1 MTVTIGR
8 RELLVALG
16 GAVAWPFAARAQ
28 QPERMRRIGV
38 LMGVA
43 DDAEGQARLKGLQQG
58 LHELGWIEGR
68 NVRIDYRWTG
78 GDATRVRTYAAE
90 LVKLSPDVIVAHT
103 PPVIA
108 AMRQASSSI
117 PIVFAAV
124 IDPVTHGFIDN
135 LARPGGN
142 LTGTTN
148 IEFSLVGKMLEM
160 LKEVAPGIVRAAVI
174 FGTNQQYLVYLHSF
188 GTAVRPTLAV
198 ELSAAPVRDA
208 GEIEA
213 AMSELGRKP
222 GAGLV
227 VPPDAF
233 TIIHHAMIIELA
245 ARHRLPAIYAYR
257 SFVAEGG
264 LMSYGP
270 DVYDIFR
277 RTASYVDRI
286 LKGAK
291 PADLPVE
298 APVKFEFLINLK
310 TAKALG
316 LQIPDKLLALADE
329 VIE

>member
-1 MTVTIGR
+1 MLGMQRRAFMTLIGS
-8 RELLVALG
+8 A
-16 GAVAWPFAARAQ
+16 AAWPLAARAQ
-28 QPERMRRIGV
+28 QGDRMRRVGV

-43 DDAEGQARLKGLQQG
+43 DDAEGQARVKGLQQG
-58 LHELGWIEGR
+58 LQELGWIEGR

-78 GDATRVRTYAAE
+78 GDATRIRAYAAE

-117 PIVFAAV
+117 PIVFAAAL
-124 IDPVTHGFIDN
+124 DPEAHGFIDN

-148 IEFSLVGKMLEM
+148 VEFSLVGKMLAM
-160 LKEVAPGIVRAAVI
+160 LKEVAPGIARAAVM
-174 FGTNQQYLVYLHSF
+174 FGTNRQYLVYLHSF
-188 GTAVRPTLAV
+188 GTDSPTLAV
-198 ELSAAPVRDA
+198 ELSAAAVRDT

-213 AMSELGRKP
+213 AISELGRKP

-227 VPPDAF
+227 LPPDAF
-233 TIIHHAMIIELA
+233 TVIHHRMIIELA
-245 ARHRLPAIYAYR
+245 ARHRLPAVYAYR

-286 LKGAK
+286 LKGAR

-298 APVKFEFLINLK
+298 APVKFEFVINLR
-310 TAKALG
+310 TAKPLG
-316 LQIPDKLLALADE
+316 LTVPDKLLALADE

>member
-1 MTVTIGR
+1 MSNR
-8 RELLVALG
+8 RAFIILLG
-16 GAVAWPFAARAQ
+16 GAAAAWPLTARAQ
-28 QPERMRRIGV
+28 QSGQMRHIGV

-43 DDAEGQARLKGLQQG
+43 DDAEGQVRVKALQQG
-58 LHELGWIEGR
+58 LQELGWIEGR

-78 GDATRVRTYAAE
+78 GDAARIRTYAAE
-90 LVKLSPDVIVAHT
+90 LAKLSPDVIVAHT

-108 AMRQASSSI
+108 AIRQASNSI
-117 PIVFAAV
+117 PIVFAGV
-124 IDPVTHGFIDN
+124 VDPEAHGFIDN

-148 IEFSLVGKMLEM
+148 IEFTLVGKMLEM
-160 LKEVAPGIVRAAVI
+160 LKEAAPGIVRAAVI
-174 FGTNQQYLVYLHSF
+174 FGTNSQYLVYLHSL
-188 GTAVRPTLAV
+188 GAKPLGVD
-198 ELSAAPVRDA
+198 LSAAAVRDT

-213 AMSELGRKP
+213 AMSELGSKL

-233 TIIHHAMIIELA
+233 TVIHHAMIIALA
-245 ARHRLPAIYAYR
+245 ARHRLPAVYAYR

-270 DVYDIFR
+270 DISDIFR

-298 APVKFEFLINLK
+298 APVKFELAINLK
-310 TAKALG
+310 TATSLG
-316 LQIPDKLLALADE
+316 LTVPEKLLATADE

>member
-1 MTVTIGR
+1 MTR
-8 RELLVALG
+8 REFITLIG
-16 GAVAWPFAARAQ
+16 GAVGWPLAARAQ
-28 QPERMRRIGV
+28 QGERMRRIGV

-43 DDAEGQARLKGLQQG
+43 DDAEGQARVKGLQQG
-58 LHELGWIEGR
+58 LQELGWIEGR

-78 GDATRVRTYAAE
+78 GDATRIRAYAAE

-124 IDPVTHGFIDN
+124 LDPEAHGFIDN

-148 IEFSLVGKMLEM
+148 IEFSLVVKMLAM
-160 LKEVAPGIVRAAVI
+160 LKEVAPGIARAAVI
-174 FGTNQQYLVYLHSF
+174 FGTNRQYLVYLHSF
-188 GTAVRPTLAV
+188 GSVSPTLAV
-198 ELSAAPVRDA
+198 ELSAAAVRDT

-213 AMSELGRKP
+213 AISELGRKP

-233 TIIHHAMIIELA
+233 TVIHHAMIIALA
-245 ARHRLPAIYAYR
+245 ARHRLPAVYAYR

-270 DVYDIFR
+270 DIRDIFR

-291 PADLPVE
+291 AADLPVE
-298 APVKFEFLINLK
+298 APVKFELAINLK
-310 TAKALG
+310 TARGLS
-316 LQIPDKLLALADE
+316 LQISDKLLADE

>member
-1 MTVTIGR
+1 MKR
-8 RELLVALG
+8 REFITLLG
-16 GAVAWPFAARAQ
+16 GAAVAWPLAARAQ
-28 QPERMRRIGV
+28 QAERTRRIGV
-38 LMGVA
+38 LMGVS
-43 DDAEGQARLKGLQQG
+43 DDAEGQARVKGLQQG
-58 LHELGWIEGR
+58 LQELGWIEGR

-78 GDATRVRTYAAE
+78 GDMTRIRAYVAE

-124 IDPVTHGFIDN
+124 IDPVAHGFIDN

-160 LKEVAPGIVRAAVI
+160 LKEVVPGIARAAVI
-174 FGTNQQYLVYLHSF
+174 FGTNPQYFVYLHSF
-188 GTAVRPTLAV
+188 RTDSPTLAV
-198 ELSAAPVRDA
+198 ELSAAAVRDT
-208 GEIEA
+208 GEVEA
-213 AMSELGRKP
+213 VMSELGRKP
-222 GAGLV
+222 GSGLV

-233 TIIHHAMIIELA
+233 TVIHHAMIIELA
-245 ARHRLPAIYAYR
+245 ARHRLPAVYAYR

-298 APVKFEFLINLK
+298 APVKFEFVINLK

-316 LQIPDKLLALADE
+316 LTIPPNLYALANE
-329 VIE
+329 VLE

>member
-1 MTVTIGR
+1 MASYIAR
-8 RELLVALG
+8 RKFLATLLG
-16 GAVAWPFAARAQ
+16 GAAAAWPLGARAQ
-28 QPERMRRIGV
+28 PDRMRRIGV
-38 LMGVA
+38 LMGFA
-43 DDAEGQARLKGLQQG
+43 DDAEGQARVKGLQQG
-58 LHELGWIEGR
+58 LQELGWIEGR

-78 GDATRVRTYAAE
+78 GDATRVRTYVAE

-108 AMRQASSSI
+108 AVRQASSSI

-124 IDPVTHGFIDN
+124 IDPVAHGFIDN

-148 IEFSLVGKMLEM
+148 IEFSLIGKMLEM
-160 LKEVAPGIVRAAVI
+160 LKEVAPGIVRAAVM
-174 FGTNQQYLVYLHSF
+174 FGTNPQYLVYLHSF
-188 GTAVRPTLAV
+188 GTVPPTLAV
-198 ELSAAPVRDA
+198 ELSAAAVRDA

-245 ARHRLPAIYAYR
+245 ARYRLPAVYAYR

-270 DVYDIFR
+270 DVHDIFR

-298 APVKFEFLINLK
+298 APVKFEFVINLK

-316 LQIPDKLLALADE
+316 LDVPEKLVALADE

>member
-1 MTVTIGR
+1 MTQKDRLGSKGCNKGFRSWDGR
-8 RELLVALG
+8 
-16 GAVAWPFAARAQ
+16 
-28 QPERMRRIGV
+28 
-38 LMGVA
+38 
-43 DDAEGQARLKGLQQG
+43 
-58 LHELGWIEGR
+58 EGR

-78 GDATRVRTYAAE
+78 GDATRVRAYVTE

-108 AMRQASSSI
+108 AMRQASGSI

-124 IDPVTHGFIDN
+124 IDPVSHGFIDN

-174 FGTNQQYLVYLHSF
+174 FGTNRQYLVYLHSF
-188 GTAVRPTLAV
+188 GTDSPTLAV
-198 ELSAAPVRDA
+198 ELSAAAVRDT

-233 TIIHHAMIIELA
+233 TVIHHAMIIALA
-245 ARHRLPAIYAYR
+245 ARHRLPAVYAYR

-277 RTASYVDRI
+277 RTASYIDRI

-298 APVKFEFLINLK
+298 APVKFEFVINLK

-316 LQIPDKLLALADE
+316 LDVPDKLLALADE
-329 VIE
+329 IIE

>member
-1 MTVTIGR
+1 MAICIRR
-8 RELLVALG
+8 REFISTLG
-16 GAVAWPFAARAQ
+16 SAVAVWPLATRAQ

-43 DDAEGQARLKGLQQG
+43 EDAEGEARVNALQQG
-58 LHELGWIEGR
+58 LRELGWIEGR
-68 NVRIDYRWTG
+68 NVSIDYRWTA
-78 GDATRVRTYAAE
+78 GDAKRVQTYAAE
-90 LVKLSPDVIVAHT
+90 LVGLSPDVIVAQT

-108 AMRQASSSI
+108 AMRQVSRSI

-124 IDPVTHGFIDN
+124 LDPVSHGFIDS

-142 LTGTTN
+142 LTGTAN
-148 IEFSLVGKMLEM
+148 IEFPLVGKMLQM
-160 LKEVAPGIVRAAVI
+160 LNEVARGIVRAAI
-174 FGTNQQYLVYLHSF
+174 MFNTNQQYLVYIHLLR
-188 GTAVRPTLAV
+188 TASPTLAV
-198 ELSAAPVRDA
+198 ELTAANVRDV

-213 AMSELGRKP
+213 VISELAGKP
-222 GAGLV
+222 GGGLV

-233 TIIHHAMIIELA
+233 TIIHHAQIIELA
-245 ARHRLPAIYAYR
+245 ARHRVPAIYAYR

-264 LMSYGP
+264 LISYGP
-270 DVYDIFR
+270 DIYDIFR

-298 APVKFEFLINLK
+298 EPVKYDLAINVK

-316 LQIPDKLLALADE
+316 LEVPPTLLATADE

>member
-1 MTVTIGR
+1 MASYIAR
-8 RELLVALG
+8 RKFLATLLG
-16 GAVAWPFAARAQ
+16 GAAAAWPLGARAQ
-28 QPERMRRIGV
+28 PDRMRRIGV
-38 LMGVA
+38 LMGFA
-43 DDAEGQARLKGLQQG
+43 DDAEGQARVKGLQQG
-58 LHELGWIEGR
+58 LQELGWIEGR

-78 GDATRVRTYAAE
+78 GDATRVRTYVAE

-108 AMRQASSSI
+108 AVRQASSSI

-124 IDPVTHGFIDN
+124 IDPVAHGFIDN

-148 IEFSLVGKMLEM
+148 IEFSLIGKMLEM
-160 LKEVAPGIVRAAVI
+160 LKEVAPGIVRAAVM
-174 FGTNQQYLVYLHSF
+174 FGTNPQYLVYLHSF
-188 GTAVRPTLAV
+188 GTVPPTLAV
-198 ELSAAPVRDA
+198 ELSAAAVRDA

-245 ARHRLPAIYAYR
+245 ARSRLPAVYAYR

-286 LKGAK
+286 LKGAR

-298 APVKFEFLINLK
+298 APVKFEFVINLK

-316 LQIPDKLLALADE
+316 LDVPEKLVALADE

>member
-1 MTVTIGR
+1 VSSR
-8 RELLVALG
+8 REFIKLAG
-16 GAVAWPFAARAQ
+16 GAAASWPLAARAQ
-28 QPERMRRIGV
+28 QGDRMRRVGV

-43 DDAEGQARLKGLQQG
+43 DDAEGQARVKGLQQG
-58 LHELGWIEGR
+58 LQKLGWIEGR

-78 GDATRVRTYAAE
+78 GDTTRIRAYAAE
-90 LVKLSPDVIVAHT
+90 LLKLSPDVIVAHT

-124 IDPVTHGFIDN
+124 LDPEAHGFIDN

-148 IEFSLVGKMLEM
+148 VEFSLVGKMLAM
-160 LKEVAPGIVRAAVI
+160 LKEVAPGIARAAVM
-174 FGTNQQYLVYLHSF
+174 FGTNRQYLVYLHSF
-188 GTAVRPTLAV
+188 GTDSPTLAV
-198 ELSAAPVRDA
+198 ELSAAAVRDT

-213 AMSELGRKP
+213 AISELGRKP

-227 VPPDAF
+227 LPPDAF
-233 TIIHHAMIIELA
+233 TVIHHAMIIELA
-245 ARHRLPAIYAYR
+245 ARHRLPAVYAYR

-286 LKGAK
+286 LKGAR

-298 APVKFEFLINLK
+298 APVKFEFVINLK

-316 LQIPDKLLALADE
+316 LNIPDKLLALADE

>member
-1 MTVTIGR
+1 MR
-8 RELLVALG
+8 RRDFIKVVAG
-16 GAVAWPFAARAQ
+16 SAAAWPLTARAQ
-28 QPERMRRIGV
+28 QAEHMRRIGV

-43 DDAEGQARLKGLQQG
+43 DDAEGLARVKGLQQG
-58 LHELGWIEGR
+58 LQELGWIEGR

-78 GDATRVRTYAAE
+78 GDATRVRTYVAE

-124 IDPVTHGFIDN
+124 IDPVSYGFIDS

-148 IEFSLVGKMLEM
+148 IEFSLIGKMLAM

-174 FGTNQQYLVYLHSF
+174 FGTNQQYLLYLHSF
-188 GTAVRPTLAV
+188 GNDSPTRAV
-198 ELSAAPVRDA
+198 ELSAAAVRNA

-213 AMSELGRKP
+213 AMSELGRKT

-233 TIIHHAMIIELA
+233 TIVHHAMIIELA
-245 ARHRLPAIYAYR
+245 ARYRLPAIYAYR

-264 LMSYGP
+264 LMSHGP

-277 RTASYVDRI
+277 RTASYIDRV

-298 APVKFEFLINLK
+298 APVKFELAINLK
-310 TAKALG
+310 TARALS
-316 LQIPDKLLALADE
+316 LQISDKLLALADE

>member
-1 MTVTIGR
+1 MASYIAR
-8 RELLVALG
+8 RKFLATLLG
-16 GAVAWPFAARAQ
+16 GAAAAWPLGARAQ
-28 QPERMRRIGV
+28 PDRMRRIGV
-38 LMGVA
+38 LMGFA
-43 DDAEGQARLKGLQQG
+43 DDAEGQARVKGLQQG
-58 LHELGWIEGR
+58 LQELGWIEGR

-78 GDATRVRTYAAE
+78 GDATRVRTYVAE

-108 AMRQASSSI
+108 AVRQASSSI

-124 IDPVTHGFIDN
+124 IDPVAHGFIDN

-148 IEFSLVGKMLEM
+148 IEFSLIGKMLEM
-160 LKEVAPGIVRAAVI
+160 LKEVAPGIVRAAVM
-174 FGTNQQYLVYLHSF
+174 FGTNPQYLVYLHSF
-188 GTAVRPTLAV
+188 GTVPPTLAV
-198 ELSAAPVRDA
+198 ELSAAAVRDA

-245 ARHRLPAIYAYR
+245 ARYRLPAVYAYR

-270 DVYDIFR
+270 DVSDIFR

-286 LKGAK
+286 LKGAR

-298 APVKFEFLINLK
+298 APVKFEFVINLK

-316 LQIPDKLLALADE
+316 LDVPEKLVALADE